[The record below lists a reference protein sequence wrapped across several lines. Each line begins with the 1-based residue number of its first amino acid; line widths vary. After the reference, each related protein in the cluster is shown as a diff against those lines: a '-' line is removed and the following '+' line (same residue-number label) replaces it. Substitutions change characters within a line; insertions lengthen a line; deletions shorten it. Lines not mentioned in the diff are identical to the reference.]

1 MKKGGY
7 MGKLIS
13 VIAALLCF
21 ISAQTNWELV
31 GFENENVKCIAQ
43 HPQDTS
49 IMLISIADSIYRS
62 ADGGYS
68 WSFVTRF
75 WGLPVNCL
83 TFGPLYGD
91 TVFAL
96 IGNGSY
102 SDGIYRSTDAGNTW
116 DILAWFLSPLCMTIP
131 GFPSPFMLV
140 GCDSL
145 GIFKTEDGGNSWES
159 WNDGLTDLHIYAL
172 DYCSPFDSFPIFFA
186 GTAHGLFYTSWD
198 GWIQANGI
206 PTDLR
211 VSSVSHQII
220 SNLGFAAVTGGSW
233 SDGIYKSTDYG
244 QNWQAVD
251 WWIYA
256 SCVVMNRMWSD
267 PWDTSS
273 VFAGD
278 SGLGIKRSTDC
289 GATWN
294 EVNTGLGNLYI
305 NSLSFH
311 PEDTLR
317 LFAATQGGLYRYDY
331 EPGINED
338 ITSLRGAEIE
348 IPLSILRAGEPIF
361 VKCNNIKGSVEI
373 KIIDAAGR
381 KVRID
386 KITENTTLLKP
397 LKRKGIY
404 FIIFEKDEYYCN
416 KKIIVID

>member
-1 MKKGGY
+1 MR
-7 MGKLIS
+7 KLVFVY
-13 VIAALLCF
+13 VILICLA
-21 ISAQTNWELV
+21 SAQTNWGLV

-62 ADGGYS
+62 SDGGYS

-83 TFGPLYGD
+83 TFDPLYGD

-102 SDGIYRSTDAGNTW
+102 SDGIYRSTDAGYTW
-116 DILAWFLSPLCMTIP
+116 DRLEWFLSPLCMTIP
-131 GFPSPFMLV
+131 GFPYPFMLV
-140 GCDSL
+140 GCDGL
-145 GIFKTEDGGNSWES
+145 GIFKSEDCGNSWES
-159 WNDGLTDLHIYAL
+159 WNDGLTDLHIHAL
-172 DYCSPFDSFPIFFA
+172 DYCSPFDSFPIFFT
-186 GTAHGLFYTSWD
+186 GTGHGLFYKSFN
-198 GWIQANGI
+198 GWLQANGI
-206 PTDLR
+206 PTNVR
-211 VSSVSHQII
+211 VSSI
-220 SNLGFAAVTGGSW
+220 SCHITGALGFATVTGGSW
-233 SDGIYKSTDYG
+233 SDGIYRSIDYG
-244 QNWQAVD
+244 QNWQVVD

-256 SCVVMNRMWSD
+256 SCIAMNPMWLHY
-267 PWDTSS
+267 PEDTCS

-289 GATWN
+289 GAIWN
-294 EVNTGLGNLYI
+294 EINTGLGNLYI

-338 ITSLRGAEIE
+338 VTSLCGTKIE
-348 IPLSILRAGEPIF
+348 VPLSILRAGEPIL
-361 VKCNNIKGSVEI
+361 VKCDNIKGSVEI
-373 KIIDAAGR
+373 KIINTAGR

-404 FIIFEKDEYYCN
+404 FIIFEKDEYYCS

>member
-1 MKKGGY
+1 MR
-7 MGKLIS
+7 KLVFVY
-13 VIAALLCF
+13 VILICLA
-21 ISAQTNWELV
+21 SAQTNWGLV

-62 ADGGYS
+62 VDGGYS

-83 TFGPLYGD
+83 TFDPLQSD

-116 DILAWFLSPLCMTIP
+116 DILAWFISPLCMTIP
-131 GFPSPFMLV
+131 GFPYPFMLV
-140 GCDSL
+140 GCDGL
-145 GIFKTEDGGNSWES
+145 GIFKSEDCGNSWES
-159 WNDGLTDLHIYAL
+159 WNNGLTDLHIYAL
-172 DYCSPFDSFPIFFA
+172 DYCNPFDSFPIFFA
-186 GTAHGLFYTSWD
+186 GTSHGLFYKGFN
-198 GWIQANGI
+198 GWLQANGI
-206 PTDLR
+206 PTNVK
-211 VSSVSHQII
+211 VSSI
-220 SNLGFAAVTGGSW
+220 SYHITGALGFATVTGGSW
-233 SDGIYKSTDYG
+233 SDGIYRSTDYG
-244 QNWQAVD
+244 QNWQVVD

-256 SCVVMNRMWSD
+256 SCVAVNPMWFHY
-267 PWDTSS
+267 PEDTCS

-289 GATWN
+289 GAIWN
-294 EVNTGLGNLYI
+294 EINTGLGNLYI

-338 ITSLRGAEIE
+338 VTSLCGTKIE
-348 IPLSILRAGEPIF
+348 VPLSILRAGEPIL
-361 VKCNNIKGSVEI
+361 VKCDNIKGSVEI
-373 KIIDAAGR
+373 KIINTAGR

-404 FIIFEKDEYYCN
+404 FIIFEKDEYYCS

>member
-1 MKKGGY
+1 MR
-7 MGKLIS
+7 KLVFVY
-13 VIAALLCF
+13 VILICLA
-21 ISAQTNWELV
+21 SAQTNWGLV

-68 WSFVTRF
+68 WSFVAGF

-83 TFGPLYGD
+83 TFDPLQSD

-102 SDGIYRSTDAGNTW
+102 SDGIYRSTDAGYTW
-116 DILAWFLSPLCMTIP
+116 DILEWFLSPLCMTIWL
-131 GFPSPFMLV
+131 PSCMLI
-140 GCDSL
+140 GCDGL
-145 GIFKTEDGGNSWES
+145 GVFKTEDGGNSWMQY
-159 WNDGLTDLHIYAL
+159 NVGLTDLHIYAL
-172 DYCSPFDSFPIFFA
+172 DFSMPFDSFTIFFA
-186 GTAHGLFYTSWD
+186 GTGHGLFVK
-198 GWIQANGI
+198 GWWLEWYQADGI
-206 PTDLR
+206 PADLR
-211 VSSVSHQII
+211 VSSISHHNID
-220 SNLGFAAVTGGSW
+220 SLGFATVTGGSW
-233 SDGIYKSTDYG
+233 SDGIYKSTNYG
-244 QNWQAVD
+244 GTWQVVD
-251 WWIYA
+251 WWIYP
-256 SCVVMNRMWSD
+256 SCIVMNHMWSD
-267 PWDTSS
+267 PWDALS

-289 GATWN
+289 GAIWN

-338 ITSLRGAEIE
+338 VTSLRGAEIE
-348 IPLSILRAGEPIF
+348 VPLSILRAGEPIL

-397 LKRKGIY
+397 LRRKGIY